1 MIARAIHSLFA
12 GALLVAGPPA
22 LLAQSHIP
30 TRATARD
37 LADMR
42 EPVQVFLVMGQ
53 SNTLEMGKVRGG
65 EGSLEH
71 AVRSEGLYPFLLDDA
86 GGWATRRDVRSVHVM
101 GSGGAERSRKPIG
114 RAAIPAIV
122 WRPLNPKEPAQ

>member
-1 MIARAIHSLFA
+1 MVALMIQSLLA
-12 GALLVAGPPA
+12 VALLVAGAPS
-22 LLAQSHIP
+22 LLAQSP
-30 TRATARD
+30 ESTRD

-42 EPVQVFLVMGQ
+42 KPVQVFLVMGQ

-86 GGWATRRDVRSVHVM
+86 GVTTFVA
-101 GSGGAERSRKPIG
+101 
-114 RAAIPAIV
+114 
-122 WRPLNPKEPAQ
+122 